1 MMPDPVILNI
11 ISKGLQTNFKDCT
24 PCNSP
29 LEHKHSQKDSD
40 IISLLQKNVITRYD
54 ISEGGYFSLLSVY
67 PKKDGSFRT
76 ILNLKYL
83 NKECFTYCF
92 KMEIIKQVIY
102 VITLN
107 CYVASSDMQDAF
119 YTVFIYEQHKIYL
132 KFLNIGIP
140 YQVEVTPN
148 GYLDAMRVFTKILK
162 PPFFYLWEQG
172 HSSVIHIDDSL
183 LAEDTYSIS
192 VNNCSIMLLTDIKHI
207 LYFVL

>member
-67 PKKDGSFRT
+67 PKKDASFRT

-92 KMEIIKQVIY
+92 KMERIKQVIY

-119 YTVFIYEQHKIYL
+119 YTVLIYEQHKIYL

-162 PPFFYLWEQG
+162 PPFFYL
-172 HSSVIHIDDSL
+172 
-183 LAEDTYSIS
+183 
-192 VNNCSIMLLTDIKHI
+192 
-207 LYFVL
+207 

>member
-11 ISKGLQTNFKDCT
+11 ISKGLQTNFKDYT
-24 PCNSP
+24 PCNSQ
-29 LEHKHSQKDSD
+29 LEHKHSQKNSD
-40 IISLLQKNVITRYD
+40 IISLLQKNVITRYH
-54 ISEGGYFSLLSVY
+54 ISEGDYFSFLSVY
-67 PKKDGSFRT
+67 PKIDGSFRT
-76 ILNLKYL
+76 ILNLKHL

-92 KMEIIKQVIY
+92 KMEIIKQV
-102 VITLN
+102 

-119 YTVFIYEQHKIYL
+119 YTVLIYEQHKIYL

-162 PPFFYLWEQG
+162 PPFSYLWEQG
-172 HSSVIHIDDSL
+172 HSPVIHIDDSL
-183 LAEDTYSIS
+183 LAEDTCSIS
-192 VNNCSIMLLTDIKHI
+192 VNNRSIMLLTDIKHI